1 MLLPR
6 DMNMIDDCLCD
17 DGVDTTKEEQAAE
30 AMDSEQ
36 FMCQGRYKPKHG
48 VRTPESINDCDCYHP
63 YEKDPSSQECVLTT
77 CPRAGNYEPKADV
90 TVVTSL
96 ADCMCTL
103 PYLKIETSGQC
114 VMSSDEDAATIAANV
129 RREYKCPPNST
140 PTPDITPRS
149 FDDCHCSWGFVR
161 NAKEEY
167 DCACLAGFEMAPLSE
182 EEIARGDGD
191 GFHCVASPEKNIQAE
206 EAAATCRAPQVIHPL
221 SGDCRLPVEEI
232 PTKRTMQSNTLE
244 LGAKPEGVMFRG
256 IEYAY
261 DIVDGNIMVIQGD
274 VAIGERSHDFV
285 IIQGVESS
293 CFSFIGRIGG
303 PQRLGVSADC
313 GLGNVVHVLLHAIGL
328 RHAVDRADRD
338 EHVRIAWEC
347 IPEAKRSY
355 FVAEDMNSLPEPT
368 TRRAANH
375 VLDPPP
381 YDFFSI
387 MHHPA
392 DAFVHFVPS
401 DKKPQWCP
409 SVVPLV
415 ANAETRLAV
424 MRDMGQRER
433 MSTTDV
439 ESVWALYPGLK
450 KKHQQQQ
457 KAGKNGEAQPEDL
470 HEKYVHTDEDKV
482 QVESA
487 AGHASAHRSFGQR
500 FISFL
505 GAIAMLVGFGA
516 LLAFAT
522 NELRRRA
529 LLTSE
534 DFFYEAPLID
544 SKNDI

>member
-1 MLLPR
+1 M
-6 DMNMIDDCLCD
+6 
-17 DGVDTTKEEQAAE
+17 
-30 AMDSEQ
+30 
-36 FMCQGRYKPKHG
+36 
-48 VRTPESINDCDCYHP
+48 
-63 YEKDPSSQECVLTT
+63 
-77 CPRAGNYEPKADV
+77 
-90 TVVTSL
+90 
-96 ADCMCTL
+96 
-103 PYLKIETSGQC
+103 
-114 VMSSDEDAATIAANV
+114 
-129 RREYKCPPNST
+129 
-140 PTPDITPRS
+140 
-149 FDDCHCSWGFVR
+149 
-161 NAKEEY
+161 
-167 DCACLAGFEMAPLSE
+167 
-182 EEIARGDGD
+182 
-191 GFHCVASPEKNIQAE
+191 QAE

-232 PTKRTMQSNTLE
+232 PTKRTPKTKALE

-261 DIVDGNIMVIQGD
+261 DIVDENIMVIQGD
-274 VAIGERSHDFV
+274 VAIGERFV
-285 IIQGVESS
+285 WDDKHPDDEEGES
-293 CFSFIGRIGG
+293 
-303 PQRLGVSADC
+303 RLGVSADC

-347 IPEAKRSY
+347 IPETKRSY
-355 FVAEDMNSLPEPT
+355 FVTEDMNYSPEPT
-368 TRRAANH
+368 TRRAADR

-392 DAFVHFVPS
+392 DAFVHSVPD
-401 DKKPQWCP
+401 DKKAQWCP

-450 KKHQQQQ
+450 KKHHQHQ
-457 KAGKNGEAQPEDL
+457 KAGENGEAEPEDL
-470 HEKYVHTDEDKV
+470 HERYLHTVEDKV

-487 AGHASAHRSFGQR
+487 AGHAGGHRSFGQR

-505 GAIAMLVGFGA
+505 GAITMLVGFGA

-529 LLTSE
+529 LLSSE
-534 DFFYEAPLID
+534 DYFYEAPLID